1 MTITISKTF
10 QLNYSEGLKVWK
22 LISDTHKDFLS
33 ENFYMIKDYKTIA
46 DKVAKVM
53 WVL

>member
-1 MTITISKTF
+1 M
-10 QLNYSEGLKVWK
+10 
-22 LISDTHKDFLS
+22 HKDFLS
-33 ENFYMIKDYKTIA
+33 EKFYMVKDYKTIA